1 MGTRS
6 QKLKINN
13 LKKSKQF
20 KGKQYAEKVEQST
33 KTDLISQ
40 NRFIPVGVKI

>member
-20 KGKQYAEKVEQST
+20 KGKYAEKVQST

-40 NRFIPVGVKI
+40 NRFIPIGVKI